1 MPTSSKLG
9 KKEIVEWINE
19 NKLSIH
25 RILDLGIGSGTYSK
39 LLSKNNLREGMYL
52 VGVEAW
58 KPYISQYKLEEMY
71 DVVVNE
77 DVRSVDWKL
86 LGNFDVVFAGDILEH
101 MTKEDAVN
109 VVSELLKYSKTIIM
123 SIPIVYMPQDEYE
136 GNPFEIHV
144 KPDWS
149 HDEVVDTWKNNIT
162 KTVIGLKKDSPKIG
176 IYWLEK

>member
-9 KKEIVEWINE
+9 KKEIIEWISD

-25 RILDLGIGSGTYSK
+25 RILDLGAGSGTYSK
-39 LLSKNNLREGMYL
+39 LLSKSNLREGIEL
-52 VGVEAW
+52 VGVEVW
-58 KPYISQYKLEEMY
+58 KPYISEFKLEELY
-71 DVVVNE
+71 DTLIAE
-77 DVRSVDWKL
+77 DVRKIDWKS

-101 MTKEDAVN
+101 MTKEEAVLL
-109 VVSELLKYSKTIIM
+109 VSNLLETSKTLIM

-136 GNPFEIHV
+136 GNPYEIHV

-149 HDEVVDTWKNNIT
+149 HDEVVDTWKDNIK
-162 KTVIGLKKDSPKIG
+162 KTVIGLKKDTPRIG